1 MKRWMITWVVGL
13 VGMIAVAERAGF
25 AQTNGVPAAVDPTE
39 AITRLRDG
47 LIDSFNKG
55 DMDRLLTHL
64 DTNVVVTWQNAEV
77 SMGREGVREYYN
89 RMMKGDKPIV
99 REVSAKPEI
108 SGRHIYGDWAVSW
121 GKMNDVFRL
130 TDGSDF
136 ALDSRFTATIA
147 RRGEV
152 WQVTAFHASVD
163 AFENPVLTTA
173 MKKVGRMVGWIAT
186 VAGVVLGIALT
197 KIFSRKRDANAER

>member
-1 MKRWMITWVVGL
+1 MKLWMAMWL
-13 VGMIAVAERAGF
+13 VCAQAVAF
-25 AQTNGVPAAVDPTE
+25 AQTNGVPAAVDPSE

-55 DMDRLLTHL
+55 DVDRLLTHL

-77 SMGREGVREYYN
+77 SLGREGVREYYN
-89 RMMKGDKPIV
+89 RMMKGDRPVV

-108 SGRHIYGDWAVSW
+108 SGRHVYGDWAVSW

-130 TDGSDF
+130 TEGSDF
-136 ALDSRFTATIA
+136 ALDSSFTATIA

-173 MKKVGRMVGWIAT
+173 MKKVGRMVGLVAT
-186 VAGVVLGIALT
+186 LAGVVLGLALA
-197 KIFSRKRDANAER
+197 KIFSRKKDANAER

>member
-1 MKRWMITWVVGL
+1 MKQWMAIWLLGVMAMWQAVV
-13 VGMIAVAERAGF
+13 F

-55 DMDRLLTHL
+55 DVDRLLTHL

-89 RMMKGDKPIV
+89 RMMKGERPVV

-136 ALDSRFTATIA
+136 ALDSKFTATIA

-152 WQVTAFHASVD
+152 WQVTAFHVSVD

-173 MKKVGRMVGWIAT
+173 MKKVGRMVGLVAT
-186 VAGVVLGIALT
+186 IAGVVLGLALT
-197 KIFSRKRDANAER
+197 KIFSRKKDANAER

>member
-1 MKRWMITWVVGL
+1 MKFWMTMWL
-13 VGMIAVAERAGF
+13 VCAHAVAF
-25 AQTNGVPAAVDPTE
+25 AQTNGVPSTIDPTE

-55 DMDRLLTHL
+55 DVDRLLTHL
-64 DTNVVVTWQNAEV
+64 YTNVVVTWQTAEV

-89 RMMKGDKPIV
+89 RMMKGERPVV

-130 TDGSDF
+130 TDGSEF

-163 AFENPVLTTA
+163 AFENPVLATA
-173 MKKVGRMVGWIAT
+173 LKKVGVIVGLVAT
-186 VAGVVLGIALT
+186 IAGVVLGLALA
-197 KIFSRKRDANAER
+197 KIFSRKKDANAEG

>member
-1 MKRWMITWVVGL
+1 MKLWMTVFLVVL
-13 VGMIAVAERAGF
+13 AHAAAS
-25 AQTNGVPAAVDPTE
+25 AQTNGVPATVDPTE

-77 SMGREGVREYYN
+77 SQGREGVREYYN
-89 RMMKGDKPIV
+89 RMMRGERPVV
-99 REVSAKPEI
+99 REVSAKPEVL
-108 SGRHIYGDWAVSW
+108 GRHIYGDWAVSW
-121 GKMNDVFRL
+121 GKMNDLFRL

-152 WQVTAFHASVD
+152 WQVTAFHASVN

-173 MKKVGRMVGWIAT
+173 MKKVGRTVGWVAT
-186 VAGVVLGIALT
+186 AAGVLLGVVLT
-197 KIFSRKRDANAER
+197 KVFTRKRNVPSS